1 MGIRNQLICSWR
13 PRPQQFCVTWRRA
26 TSQWRDTSNKGATDT
41 NRKTTNPDNVLALTR
56 LMLCIFLVKKWIA
69 SLFTW
74 QTDRGIKINNYIN
87 KKNINQL
94 FRKCQGNFEKY
105 QGNVREKSGNFF
117 FQVGGNP
124 ARAHLMYREE

>member
-87 KKNINQL
+87 KKILTNYL
-94 FRKCQGNFEKY
+94 E
-105 QGNVREKSGNFF
+105 NVREILKNVREMSGKSQGFF
-117 FQVGGNP
+117 FLKVGGNP
-124 ARAHLMYREE
+124 VK